1 MQQEPKFRREQDSM
15 GEFDV
20 PIDAYYGANT
30 MRAVL
35 NFPISE
41 LRFPRSFIRAMAST
55 KLAAA
60 QVNVELGALDS
71 KLADAIVSA
80 ATEVADGKFDDQFVV
95 DIFQTGSGT
104 STNMN
109 ANEVI
114 SNRAIEIL
122 GGEKGSRT
130 PVHPNDHVNM
140 GQSSNDVIPT
150 CIHVAALGAIRTDL
164 IPALRQLQGDLEK
177 KADEF
182 MSVIKTGRTHL
193 QDATPIRL
201 GQEFLGYVGQIE
213 RGIQRTETAAS
224 ELSEVALGG
233 TAVGTGVNAHPE
245 FATRVCAKLSEIL
258 GVDVHET
265 SNHFQ
270 AQSTLDNIVAASG
283 GLKTIAV
290 SLMKISNDI
299 RWIGSGPRGGFG
311 EIILPE
317 VQPGSSIMP
326 GKVNPVIPE
335 SVCQVAAQ
343 VIGNDA
349 AIAIAGQSGNFEI
362 NVMMPVAAYNLLQ
375 SIDLLAASAK
385 NLAEQCISG
394 LESTTAGPDMV
405 ERGLAIV
412 TALVPHI
419 GYDASA
425 AIAHEAQETGKTVKE
440 ISLIRTDL
448 TEDQLVEI
456 LDPSGMTG

>member
-1 MQQEPKFRREQDSM
+1 VQQEPKFRREQDSM
-15 GEFDV
+15 GKFDV

-41 LRFPRSFIRAMAST
+41 LRFPRSFIRAIAST

-60 QVNVELGALDS
+60 QVNVELGELDS

-95 DIFQTGSGT
+95 DVFQTGSGT

-270 AQSTLDNIVAASG
+270 AQSSLDNIVAASG

-311 EIILPE
+311 EIMLPE

-394 LESTTAGPDMV
+394 LEATTAGPDMV

-456 LDPSGMTG
+456 LDPSSMTG